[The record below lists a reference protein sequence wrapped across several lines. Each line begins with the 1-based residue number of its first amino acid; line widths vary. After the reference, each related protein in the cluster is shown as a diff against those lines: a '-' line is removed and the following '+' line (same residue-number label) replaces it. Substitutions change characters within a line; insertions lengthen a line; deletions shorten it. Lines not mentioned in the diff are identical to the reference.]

1 MSGEHFTLEFMN
13 ALHGDCLLLHYGPA
27 DKPRLIVIDGGP
39 DTVYQARLKGRLE
52 EIRKSRKT
60 NQLEIR
66 MVMVSHIDDDHINGI
81 CKWFAELRETHDK
94 EQPLPCD
101 ILTLWH
107 NSFDDLIAKTG
118 TASAVQ
124 MAANAPATASVAS
137 IALDSTAFGDLDDG
151 GAAAIVASVKQG
163 RDLRLDADAL
173 AINMNSGFDDLIQ
186 FDAKS
191 KPLNIGADLK
201 FTVLGPRKE
210 EIDKLREKWKTDVKK
225 ILEEEKKKKAKAKSK
240 AKATEF
246 LDTSI
251 PNLSSVVVLAEFG
264 GKKILL
270 TGDARGDNILE
281 SLKESPKLLTK
292 GKLPVDILK
301 VPHHGSHRNAAVEF
315 FEMIPAR
322 HYVISA
328 EGDGKHPNPAQKT
341 FEELFEARPKGPY
354 TIWMTNTPP
363 AGVKALKK
371 LPPGVTVKMTPKT
384 KSSERI
390 DLLDKIDL

>member
-1 MSGEHFTLEFMN
+1 MSGKHFTLEFLN
-13 ALHGDCLLLHYGPA
+13 AKHGDCLLLHYGPA

-52 EIRKSRKT
+52 EIRKSRQT

-81 CKWFAELRETHDK
+81 CRWFAELRDTHDQ
-94 EQPLPCD
+94 EQALSCD

-118 TASAVQ
+118 AASAVQ

-137 IALDSTAFGDLDDG
+137 IALDATAFGSLDAG

-163 RDLRLDADAL
+163 RALRLDADAL

-186 FDAKS
+186 FDAKAR
-191 KPLNIGADLK
+191 PLNIGADLK
-201 FTVLGPRKE
+201 FTVLGPRKS
-210 EIDKLREKWKTDVKK
+210 EIDKLRAKWKTDVKK
-225 ILEEEKKKKAKAKSK
+225 ILEKEKNKK

-264 GKKILL
+264 GKKMLL
-270 TGDARGDNILE
+270 TGDARGDNVLE
-281 SLKESPKLLTK
+281 SLEESPKLLTG

-301 VPHHGSHRNAAVEF
+301 VPHHGSHRNSAVKF
-315 FEMIPAR
+315 FKMIPAR

-341 FEELFEARPKGPY
+341 FDELFAARPKGPY

-363 AGVKALKK
+363 ATVKALKK
-371 LPPGVTVKMTPKT
+371 LPPGVTVKTTPKT
-384 KSSERI
+384 KSSARI
-390 DLLDKIDL
+390 DLLDKIES

>member
-1 MSGEHFTLEFMN
+1 MSEHFTLEFLN

-66 MVMVSHIDDDHINGI
+66 MVMVSHIDDDHINGV
-81 CKWFAELRETHDK
+81 CKWFAELREAHDK
-94 EQPLPCD
+94 GEPLPCD

-118 TASAVQ
+118 AASAVQ
-124 MAANAPATASVAS
+124 LAANAPATASVAS
-137 IALDSTAFGDLDDG
+137 IALDPGTFGGRDT
-151 GAAAIVASVKQG
+151 GASAIVASVKQG
-163 RDLRLDADAL
+163 RELRLDADVL

-186 FDAKS
+186 FDGKAKAL
-191 KPLNIGADLK
+191 KIGSDLM
-201 FTVLGPRKE
+201 FTVLGPRKA

-225 ILEEEKKKKAKAKSK
+225 ILEKEKTKK

-246 LDTSI
+246 LDNSI

-264 GKKILL
+264 GKKMLL
-270 TGDARGDNILE
+270 TGDARGDHILE
-281 SLKESPKLLTK
+281 SLDDSPKLLTK
-292 GKLPVDILK
+292 GKLPVDVLK
-301 VPHHGSHRNAAVEF
+301 VPHHGSHRNSAVEF
-315 FEMIPAR
+315 FERIPAK

-341 FEELFEARPKGPY
+341 FEELFTARPKGPY

-371 LPPGVTVKMTPKT
+371 LPPGVKLNTTPKT
-384 KSSERI
+384 KSSARI
-390 DLLDKIDL
+390 DLLDKFKG